1 MRFDR
6 PISYNGWTASLTRAA
21 GGRPSSGF
29 VVDSVE
35 PSGVGTV
42 GYIDKRAIQ
51 DGLDANDIYLS
62 GRDFSLV
69 VTAYG
74 STWGDFWDK
83 TQDLLA
89 AFSPTLAYAA
99 DTANAGFLAFDFI
112 QPTAD
117 TTSWPTATYPYGIP
131 MRYYLR
137 PVRPPSYALK
147 RDEMGGDETQGLS
160 RSFNLNLIAKDPRKY
175 AQTERS
181 YAITTS
187 TQTGTYRGDY
197 PTKPIITF
205 SVTATGSSAF
215 TLTVNGI
222 ANVINLSAVSSG
234 SFTFDYGKKTLVDN
248 TGANRASLLSTIGGW
263 PDVGAT
269 APTFLMSGNTG
280 ISAPVFKYREAWA

>member
-6 PISYNGWTASLTRAA
+6 PISYNGWTASLARAA
-21 GGRPSSGF
+21 GGRPSSGY

-35 PSGVGTV
+35 PSRVGAV

-51 DGLDANDIYLS
+51 DGLDANDIYLG

-83 TQDLLA
+83 TQSLLA
-89 AFSPTLAYAA
+89 AFSPTLALAA
-99 DTANAGFLAFDFI
+99 DSANAGFLAFDFI
-112 QPTAD
+112 QPTANIS
-117 TTSWPTATYPYGIP
+117 SWPLSTNPYGTP

-137 PVRPPSYALK
+137 PVSPPSYTLK
-147 RDEMGGDETQGLS
+147 RDELGGDESQGIS
-160 RSFNLNLIAKDPRKY
+160 RTFNLNLVARDPRKY
-175 AQTERS
+175 AQTETS

-205 SVTATGSSAF
+205 SVTAIGSAAF
-215 TLTVNGI
+215 TLNVNGI
-222 ANVINLSAVSSG
+222 ANVLNLSFVSSG

-263 PDVGAT
+263 PDVGAS
-269 APTFLMSGNTG
+269 APTFVMSGSTG
-280 ISAPVFKYREAWA
+280 ISVPIFKYREAWA

>member
-6 PISYNGWTASLTRAA
+6 PISFNGWTASLARAA
-21 GGRPSSGF
+21 GGRPSSGY
-29 VVDSVE
+29 VVDSIE
-35 PSGVGTV
+35 PSRVGAV

-51 DGLDANDIYLS
+51 DGLDANDIYLG
-62 GRDFSLV
+62 GRDLGVV

-99 DTANAGFLAFDFI
+99 DSANAGFLAFDFI

-117 TTSWPTATYPYGIP
+117 TASWPTATYAYGIP
-131 MRYYLR
+131 LRYYLR
-137 PVRPPSYALK
+137 PVGPPAYTLR
-147 RDEMGGDETQGLS
+147 RDEVGGDETQGLS
-160 RSFNLNLIAKDPRKY
+160 HRFDISLIAKDPRKY
-175 AQTERS
+175 AQTETS
-181 YAITTS
+181 YTITTS

-205 SVTATGSSAF
+205 AVTATGSSAF

-234 SFTFDYGKKTLVDN
+234 NFTLDYGKKTLVN
-248 TGANRASLLSTIGGW
+248 YLGANVASLLTTVGGW
-263 PDVGAT
+263 PDVGAS
-269 APTFLMSGNTG
+269 APTFSMSGNTG
-280 ISAPVFKYREAWA
+280 ISVPVFKYREAWA

>member
-6 PISYNGWTASLTRAA
+6 PITYNGWTASLTRAS
-21 GGRPSSGF
+21 GGRPSSGY

-35 PSGVGTV
+35 PSRVSAV

-51 DGLDANDIYLS
+51 DGLDANDIYLG
-62 GRDFSLV
+62 GRDVGVV

-99 DTANAGFLAFDFI
+99 DSANAGFLAFDFI
-112 QPTAD
+112 QPTELTA
-117 TTSWPTATYPYGIP
+117 SWPTVDYPYGIP

-137 PVRPPSYALK
+137 PVSPPSFTLR
-147 RDEMGGDETQGLS
+147 RDEVGGDETQGLS
-160 RSFNLNLIAKDPRKY
+160 HRFDISLVARDPRKY
-175 AQTERS
+175 HIFEAS
-181 YAITTS
+181 YTITTS

-197 PTKPIITF
+197 PTKPIVTF

-215 TLTVNGI
+215 TVTVNGI
-222 ANVINLSAVSSG
+222 SNVINLSTVSNAT
-234 SFTFDYGKKTLVDN
+234 FTLDYGKKTLVDN
-248 TGANRASLLSTIGGW
+248 AGDNRASLLSSVGGW
-263 PDVGAT
+263 PDVGPA
-269 APTFLMSGNTG
+269 APTWVMSGSTG
-280 ISAPVFKYREAWA
+280 IATPVFKYREAWA

>member
-6 PISYNGWTASLTRAA
+6 PISYNGWTASLTRQS
-21 GGRPSSGF
+21 GGRPSSGY

-35 PSGVGTV
+35 PSGVGAV

-62 GRDFSLV
+62 GRDFAAV

-117 TTSWPTATYPYGIP
+117 TTTWPTATYPYGIP

-137 PVRPPSYALK
+137 PVRPPSYTLK
-147 RDEMGGDETQGLS
+147 RDEMGGDESQGLS
-160 RSFNLNLIAKDPRKY
+160 RSFNLSLIAKDPRKY
-175 AQTERS
+175 AQTAQS
-181 YAITTS
+181 LGITTS

-197 PTKPIITF
+197 ATKPIITF
-205 SVTATGSSAF
+205 SISATGSSVF
-215 TLTVNGI
+215 TLTVNGT
-222 ANVINLSAVSSG
+222 ANVINMSGESAAT
-234 SFTFDYGKKTLVDN
+234 FTFDYSKRTLVDSN
-248 TGANRASLLSTIGGW
+248 GTSRPEKFVTIGGF
-263 PDVGAT
+263 PDVGPT
-269 APTFLMSGNTG
+269 APTYSMTNATG
-280 ISAPVFKYREAWA
+280 IYSALFTYREAWA